1 MREMWKEENVLK
13 NRLKQYDEDTKL
25 HWSKYNAATCV
36 FPSLTENDIR
46 DLTFGKDQLML
57 FL

>member
-1 MREMWKEENVLK
+1 MRAMWKEENALK

-36 FPSLTENDIR
+36 FPSFTKNGIR
-46 DLTFGKDQLML
+46 ELTFGNDQLIS